1 MELGM
6 EGEELD
12 DEVEERSYMAP
23 VMRQRLEGRW
33 SLALKSD

>member
-23 VMRQRLEGRW
+23 VMRQRLDGR
-33 SLALKSD
+33 SLVTGSQV